1 MKFEIEKDIP
11 VYDYRDNYSESDLIR
26 DLLVKMEIGDSVL
39 MSYKDY
45 KKTLT
50 LVREKTK
57 NKPTPL
63 NSTFE
68 IIWQRQSKNMVENPM
83 YRIWKVEKDDP
94 RVRRKTSNH
103 FPRPR
108 LHLNQ

>member
-1 MKFEIEKDIP
+1 MKFEIQKDIP

-68 IIWQRQSKNMVENPM
+68 IICQRQSKDMVENPM
-83 YRIWKVEKDDP
+83 YRIWKVAKDDP
-94 RVRRKTSNH
+94 RIRRKTSSLP
-103 FPRPR
+103 PRPK
-108 LHLNQ
+108 LPLNQ